1 MILAGKASMVT
12 GAGQGIGAAIAKAI
26 AAEGGAVLVN
36 DVQQDKALSI
46 AREINESGGKAA
58 ANADDISTFPG
69 AQRAVAAC
77 VSNFG
82 KIDILVNNAGVLRDR
97 MCFNMTQEEWDLV
110 IQVCLTGTFA
120 CAQQAIILMR
130 KQGSGRIINV
140 SSTSGLRGNV
150 GQSNYAAAKAGVLG
164 LTLTLSQEVSK
175 YGITVNGLVPSAR
188 TTMTASV
195 PAAVRAKKDAGQVST
210 VVRKRGEPED
220 VAPVVVFLASD
231 EADWVNGQMIGV
243 SGDKLALWAH
253 PREKLQTYMSG
264 GWRLPQIRETFKAIM
279 GRDLETTGKSY

>member
-1 MILAGKASMVT
+1 MILDGKASLVT

-26 AAEGGAVLVN
+26 ASEGGAVLVN
-36 DVQQDKALSI
+36 DLQQEKAE
-46 AREINESGGKAA
+46 AVAQEINASGGKAA
-58 ANADDISTFPG
+58 ANADDISTFTG
-69 AQRAVAAC
+69 AERAVNAC
-77 VSNFG
+77 VDRFSR
-82 KIDILVNNAGVLRDR
+82 IDILVNNAGVLRDR
-97 MCFNMTQEEWDLV
+97 MCFNMTPEEWNLV

-120 CAQQAIILMR
+120 CAQRAITLMR

-188 TTMTASV
+188 TGMTASV
-195 PAAVRAKKDAGQVST
+195 PAAIRAKKDAGPVST
-210 VVRKRGEPED
+210 TVRRRGEPED
-220 VAPVVVFLASD
+220 VAPIVVFLASD

-253 PREKLQTYMSG
+253 PKEKLQTYMSG
-264 GWRLPQIRETFKAIM
+264 GWKLPQIRETFKAIM
-279 GRDLETTGKSY
+279 GRDLETTGKAY